1 MVKPLVIGNWKMNG
15 SYVANDALLTQMLPV
30 LSEKAELQVVLC
42 PPFPYLSQV
51 GQALSGSRV
60 WLGAQTAN
68 PHPSGAHTGE
78 VSVLM
83 LRELGCEY
91 VLVGHSERRQNYG
104 EADQDV
110 VARFIAIQSAGLTPV
125 LCVGETLEQREA
137 GQTESV
143 VGAQIKAVLEAEG
156 RDCFDG
162 AVVAYEPVWAIGTGK
177 TATPEQAQQV
187 HAFIRSLLASH
198 SEVIASR
205 LPILYGGSVKPD
217 NAEALARQPD
227 VNGALVG
234 GAALDAAG
242 FISICSAFEAKTN
255 GTVTVI

>member
-1 MVKPLVIGNWKMNG
+1 MIKPLVIGNWKMNG
-15 SYVANDALLTQMLPV
+15 SYAANDALLTQILPV
-30 LSEKAELQVVLC
+30 LSEKAELQVALC

-68 PHPSGAHTGE
+68 PNPSGAHTGE

-91 VLVGHSERRQNYG
+91 VLVGHSERRQSYG
-104 EADQDV
+104 ESDEDV
-110 VARFIAIQSAGLTPV
+110 VARFTAIQSAGLTPV
-125 LCVGETLEQREA
+125 LCVGETLQQREA
-137 GQTESV
+137 GETEAV
-143 VGAQIKAVLEAEG
+143 VGDQIKAVLGAG
-156 RDCFDG
+156 GIDWFDG

-198 SEVIASR
+198 SEPIAGR
-205 LPILYGGSVKPD
+205 LPILYGGSVKAD
-217 NAEALARQPD
+217 NARTLAHQVD

-234 GAALDAAG
+234 GASLDAAE
-242 FISICSAFEAKTN
+242 FMNICQAFEPHQGLTDDQP
-255 GTVTVI
+255 